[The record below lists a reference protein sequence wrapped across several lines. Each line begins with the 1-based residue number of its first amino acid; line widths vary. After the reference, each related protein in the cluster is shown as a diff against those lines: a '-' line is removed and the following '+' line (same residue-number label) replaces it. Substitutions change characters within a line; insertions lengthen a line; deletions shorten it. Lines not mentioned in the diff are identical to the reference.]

1 MLKIVRILVVTTI
14 FLTTLLASS
23 SVVFAQ
29 GNGSKII
36 LSPSYQE
43 LGVGKEFQ
51 IDVLISTSVA
61 SVGADAY
68 IDYDPRVI
76 KVVSI
81 DVGEGFDKVPL
92 KTAKDGTIK
101 ITALDDQN
109 SSFIGVGRV
118 ATLHLKTIDAGDTSL
133 RVKFE
138 SGATTDS
145 NVVSAKVTDTLIK
158 VDEGKFLAGNAF
170 ERSLGA
176 AKRLAFKAI
185 PVFIFLIFAGVAAYV
200 GYRWWKKQQEGPKD
214 VFIPRE
220 VPLDRPPDAS

>member
-1 MLKIVRILVVTTI
+1 MKKIRILTAAIVYL
-14 FLTTLLASS
+14 FLFLLGSNVA
-23 SVVFAQ
+23 FAQ
-29 GNGSKII
+29 ESSSKII

-51 IDVLISTSVA
+51 IDVLVSTSVA

-68 IDYDPRVI
+68 IDYDPRII

-101 ITALDDQN
+101 ITALEEQN
-109 SSFIGVGRV
+109 NFFTGVGRI
-118 ATLHLKTIDAGDTSL
+118 ATLRLKTIDAGDTAL

-145 NVVSAKVTDTLIK
+145 NVVSTKVTDTLVK
-158 VDEGKFLAGNAF
+158 VDEGKFLSGGAF

-185 PVFIFLIFAGVAAYV
+185 PIFIFLIFAGIAAYV

-220 VPLDRPPDAS
+220 IPLDRPPDSE